1 MLKITP
7 SRPQRVDRLRTL
19 LKNSKIDGLMIN
31 DMINIFYLTG
41 FTGSA
46 ARLFISED
54 EAKIY
59 TDKRYEEQVSAETDG
74 KVFAI
79 DIGSGPQQEL
89 VLLADMESCRSVGF
103 ESDSLSW
110 TEARKYLELLD
121 DKKVIPTIG
130 IVEDLRT
137 VKDDAEIERIKTAA
151 TIADAALAAVKQE
164 LSNSPTEAEFAR
176 LLDQTMFTHGAD
188 ALSFETI
195 CASGPNSALPHARPS
210 GRTIQTGDLVVLDF
224 GAVIDGYHSDMSRT
238 FCIGDPSSE
247 SQLLL
252 DAVAVAQDAGVVAV
266 RPNTEC
272 AAIDAACRNKLAD
285 CGLEELFAHGTGHG
299 VGLLIHEAPWLNSRN
314 ETKLQAGHVV
324 TVEPGVYRPG
334 FGGVR
339 IEDTILVTQ
348 EGGRLLTLAP
358 KDPVIA

>member
-110 TEARKYLELLD
+110 TEARKYLELLG

-130 IVEDLRT
+130 IVEGLRT
-137 VKDDAEIERIKTAA
+137 VKDSS
-151 TIADAALAAVKQE
+151 
-164 LSNSPTEAEFAR
+164 LS
-176 LLDQTMFTHGAD
+176 
-188 ALSFETI
+188 
-195 CASGPNSALPHARPS
+195 
-210 GRTIQTGDLVVLDF
+210 
-224 GAVIDGYHSDMSRT
+224 
-238 FCIGDPSSE
+238 
-247 SQLLL
+247 
-252 DAVAVAQDAGVVAV
+252 
-266 RPNTEC
+266 
-272 AAIDAACRNKLAD
+272 K
-285 CGLEELFAHGTGHG
+285 GTG
-299 VGLLIHEAPWLNSRN
+299 
-314 ETKLQAGHVV
+314 
-324 TVEPGVYRPG
+324 
-334 FGGVR
+334 
-339 IEDTILVTQ
+339 
-348 EGGRLLTLAP
+348 
-358 KDPVIA
+358 